1 MSWLSI
7 LQWMQD
13 TQSSTAIRESQYV
26 FPILEGI
33 HLLGL
38 AFMMGSVMM
47 LDLRLVGVLWKND
60 TASKVKQQFLPITVV
75 GFIVMIVTGLL
86 LFWSEPLRCWDSQ
99 YFRIKLIA
107 LALAGGNALLFH
119 STVDRHIADWDT
131 SSTPPARARWA
142 GIVSLVLWTGVIFAG
157 RYTAYHL

>member
-1 MSWLSI
+1 MSLLSI

-13 TQSSTAIRESQYV
+13 TQSSTAIRESQYM
-26 FPILEGI
+26 FPIIEGI

-47 LDLRLVGVLWKND
+47 LDLRLVGVLWQKD
-60 TASKVKQQFLPITVV
+60 TATKVKQQFLPITIV
-75 GFIVMIVTGLL
+75 GFAVIVVTGLL
-86 LFWSEPLRCWDSQ
+86 LFWSEPLRCWDSR

-107 LALAGGNALLFH
+107 LALAGGNALIFH
-119 STVDRHIADWDT
+119 STVDRHMAEWDMAP
-131 SSTPPARARWA
+131 TPPARARWA